1 MELYTIPV
9 PDAENET
16 FILYRPLIG
25 LAFIGNRGL
34 VDLVYRLADD
44 PQTPLRSDISQ
55 FLQTVGFFQ
64 PDPPAPQ
71 PLVGEFDPLGL
82 TLLLTNQCQ
91 LRCTY
96 CYAAAGEFSR
106 QVLPQEYG
114 RLAIDYATEAVL
126 RRGATRLEVSM
137 HGGGEPT
144 FPWKTLQAL
153 VAYTRQKPVQTS
165 ISLTSNGIWSE
176 SQTEWILSHMDGV
189 SLSMDG
195 ESQTQNRQRPF
206 VSGRPSSNWVMRSIA
221 ALEEHSFP
229 YTIRMTALSPWDHLA
244 RDVEFLCEN
253 TRCANIQVEPA
264 FNTQRGEESEPPD
277 GEGLGFA
284 RAFLKAHQ
292 VAAQAGRHL
301 VYSGASLENVTAAFC
316 NAGYNSLIVTPEGS
330 LVACY
335 TTTYNRHPL
344 APLTTI
350 GRIQDGKIQIDE
362 SARTRLHQLLK
373 ERRQAC
379 QDCFCFWSCAGDCF
393 AKYLTPKHGGHLVY
407 DGRCDINRSLLRD
420 LMLQRMAASQG
431 VWMRY
436 CPCRH
441 SPGP

>member
-1 MELYTIPV
+1 MELFTIPV
-9 PDAENET
+9 PEEEKET
-16 FILYRPLIG
+16 YIIFRPLIG
-25 LAFIGNRGL
+25 LAFLGNRGL
-34 VDLVYRLADD
+34 VDLAYRLADD

-55 FLQTVGFFQ
+55 FLQAAGYFQ

-71 PLVGEFDPLGL
+71 PPSGDFDPLGL

-96 CYAAAGEFSR
+96 CYAAAGEMSR
-106 QVLPQEYG
+106 QVLPLEYG
-114 RLAIDYATEAVL
+114 RLAIDCAAEAVL
-126 RRGATRLEVSM
+126 RRGAARLEVTL

-153 VAYTRQKPVQTS
+153 VAYTRQKPVPAS

-176 SQTEWILSHMDGV
+176 SQTEWILAHIDGV
-189 SLSMDG
+189 SISMDG
-195 ESQTQNRQRPF
+195 GPQTQNRQRPF
-206 VSGRPSSNWVMRSIA
+206 VSGRPSSDWVMRSIA
-221 ALEEHSFP
+221 ALEAHTFP
-229 YTIRMTALSPWDHLA
+229 YTIRMTALPPWDSLVG
-244 RDVEFLCEN
+244 DMEYLCEN

-264 FNTQRGEESEPPD
+264 FNTRRGEESGPPD
-277 GEGLGFA
+277 GEGPGFA

-292 VAAQAGRHL
+292 IATQAARNL
-301 VYSGASLENVTAAFC
+301 VYSGASLENVTATFC
-316 NAGYNSLIVTPEGS
+316 SAGYSSLIVTPEGA

-335 TTTYNRHPL
+335 TTTHSSHPL

-362 SARTRLHQLLK
+362 SARTLLHQLMK

-379 QDCFCFWSCAGDCF
+379 RECYCFWSCAGDCF
-393 AKYLTPKHGGHLVY
+393 AKYLTPQHGGHLVY

-436 CPCRH
+436 FPCRH